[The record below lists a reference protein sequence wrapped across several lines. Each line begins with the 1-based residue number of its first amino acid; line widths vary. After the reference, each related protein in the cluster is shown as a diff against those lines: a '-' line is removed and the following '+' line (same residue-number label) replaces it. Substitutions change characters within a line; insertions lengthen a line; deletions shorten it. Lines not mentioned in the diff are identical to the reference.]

1 MSEEY
6 LALLGENLL
15 SAAVLH
21 GKHRVFERKPHH
33 RGCVLDR
40 DDRHKRR
47 LRSRNVKSEIARY
60 AVSVSGRSGA
70 RIRNPARSDDH
81 RAVRVK
87 RATRRHSRDLAA
99 LAFYRRNLKIHDPD
113 PEGAHLPLKRI
124 RNIRGAVGFGEHTPS
139 ALRLQRNAE
148 RFEKLHRIRRSK
160 SVHRAVEEFRIFRHM
175 AEKLI
180 TRAVVRDIAP
190 ALSRDPELF
199 PREPV
204 FLVYRDRHSRAC
216 RRYRGK
222 RSGRSGADHGCRI
235 ISRHRHS
242 PRAQRRKRGISPR
255 EFHAS

>member
-1 MSEEY
+1 MSSTVTI
-6 LALLGENLL
+6 GT
-15 SAAVLH
+15 
-21 GKHRVFERKPHH
+21 
-33 RGCVLDR
+33 
-40 DDRHKRR
+40 KRR
-47 LRSRNVKSEIARY
+47 LRSPKRASPKSRAMRY
-60 AVSVSGRSGA
+60 PSPVD
-70 RIRNPARSDDH
+70 P
-81 RAVRVK
+81 VRGYETPPVATITAPCGMK

-216 RRYRGK
+216 RPLSRQALRQVRR
-222 RSGRSGADHGCRI
+222 RSRLPYYFEASSFPAGAT
-235 ISRHRHS
+235 S
-242 PRAQRRKRGISPR
+242 
-255 EFHAS
+255 